1 MRGLRPFPARPLK
14 LLGAN
19 FQEGI
24 PREHLRQLRDDSK
37 FAREPMPVPYAERK
51 PRQVA
56 PLCTEADSCGLQTPQ
71 ANLRDPLRDRLDKLD
86 IVQQHGRTTGQDC
99 EL

>member
-19 FQEGI
+19 FQEGE

-51 PRQVA
+51 PR
-56 PLCTEADSCGLQTPQ
+56 PSCGLQTPQ

-86 IVQQHGRTTGQDC
+86 IVQQHGRTTGHDC